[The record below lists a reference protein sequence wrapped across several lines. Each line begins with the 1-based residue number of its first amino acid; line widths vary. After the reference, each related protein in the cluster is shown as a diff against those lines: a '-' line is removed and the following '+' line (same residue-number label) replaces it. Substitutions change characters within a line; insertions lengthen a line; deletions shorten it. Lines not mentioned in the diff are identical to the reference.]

1 MMKKFLT
8 FEEAA
13 DYLDMPEAELQKIAE
28 KSKIP
33 AYKIGGIY
41 TRFKVEDLN
50 LYRRRSPKKAGREHP
65 SDFGDSVKD
74 FFYFNDFYIYSGIAI
89 ALILYFIFK

>member
-13 DYLDMPEAELQKIAE
+13 HYLGMPELELQKIAG
-28 KSKIP
+28 KGKIP
-33 AYKIGGIY
+33 TYKIGGIY
-41 TRFKVEDLN
+41 TRFKLEDLN
-50 LYRRRSPKKAGREHP
+50 LYRRKIPRKSGQKYP
-65 SDFGDSVKD
+65 SSFSDSISD

-89 ALILYFIFK
+89 VLILYLIFK